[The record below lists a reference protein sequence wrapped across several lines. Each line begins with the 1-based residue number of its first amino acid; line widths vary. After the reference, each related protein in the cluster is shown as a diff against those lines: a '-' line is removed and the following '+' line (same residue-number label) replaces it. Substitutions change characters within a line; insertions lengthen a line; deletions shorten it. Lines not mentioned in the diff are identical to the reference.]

1 MKKFLFLLLGLAV
14 SASAYAG
21 VNSQRITKD
30 KAVPASRHAVAPLN
44 ENYASIKKGY
54 TQKAHSDF
62 AANAFER
69 TASRTVVTEQ
79 PEGEVKYFKRSSGT
93 GVWLDGDY
101 YTPGT
106 PQGYVTAVVNGNDIW
121 FKNLLYDPDS
131 YIGDY
136 WVKGTKQG
144 NYLTLEQGQGLASF
158 GQYGEVQLTWGTVAI
173 SGNSLTFSANTNQ
186 VIRFRTTNNGKTWTL
201 QNSSTVDDGYGFS
214 GTGLGCY
221 LPGYSA
227 TYFFGFMSYNT
238 VLEEANDLPET
249 PTMYNDDYV
258 EALEGDEVAY
268 YRKGYALVYDSQGD
282 SIALTA
288 QNGYAWIFYAN
299 DGSVYMRDPVY
310 GAQTHYWV
318 KGTKNGNKITMPLGQ
333 YVYWTTDF
341 VGFKTAWGEMVTE
354 GEEEVDTFDYTGEV
368 TYTIDDQT
376 ITLDNSEYSENAI
389 KGLALVVDSAYVD
402 FAPDNWSGYLDFY
415 TTYYVFPDAPAGVTV
430 NPAATTADVSWEPS
444 TLTQWNLRY
453 RERVEGADFYSTGF
467 ETDADLENWWT
478 IDYDGDGHRWG
489 LRELSQGGMSG
500 QCLTSAS
507 WDPNTQKPLTP
518 DNWMVSPAVDLNGV
532 VRFKAWGQDPA
543 YPSEVIHVYVT
554 TNTNW
559 SDSESFPV
567 EDFESLSDDITV
579 VALDTINAGYAN
591 NVYQFDL
598 SAYAGQQGCIA
609 IRHYNVTD
617 MFYVN
622 IDDVFVGDPDVIV
635 PEWNYVNGV
644 TEIPYTITGLTP
656 ETNYEV
662 QLQGVNGGGTGDWSA
677 STLFTTLAE
686 GGYLRGD
693 VDGSG
698 TVDITDATTLINYLL
713 YGNANPFVED
723 NADVDYSGDIDITDA
738 TTLINFLLYGNWPD

>member
-1 MKKFLFLLLGLAV
+1 MKKFLFLMLSLAV
-14 SASAYAG
+14 SASAFAG
-21 VNSQRITKD
+21 VNSQRVTKG
-30 KAVPASRHAVAPLN
+30 KAVPASRQAVATLN
-44 ENYASIKKGY
+44 ENFASIKMGY
-54 TQKAHSDF
+54 TQKAHSEF

-79 PEGEVKYFKRSSGT
+79 PEGTVKYFKRSSGT
-93 GVWLDGDY
+93 GVWLDEEGY

-121 FKNLLYDPDS
+121 FKNLLYDPTN

-136 WVKGTKQG
+136 WVKGTKNG
-144 NYLTLEQGQGLASF
+144 NYLTFEQGQGLASF
-158 GQYGEVQLTWGTVAI
+158 GQYGEVQLAWGTVAI
-173 SGNSLTFSANTNQ
+173 ANNSLTFAADASQ
-186 VIRFRTTNNGKTWTL
+186 VVRFKTSNNGKTWTL
-201 QNSSTVDDGYGFS
+201 QNSSTVDDGYGYS

-268 YRKGYALVYDSQGD
+268 SRKGYALVYDSQGD

-333 YVYWTTDF
+333 YVYWSTEF
-341 VGFKTAWGEMVTE
+341 VGYKTAWGEMTSE
-354 GEEEVDTFDYTGEV
+354 GEQTVSNFDYTGEV

-402 FAPDNWSGYLDFY
+402 LTPNNWSGYLDFY
-415 TTYYVFPDAPAGVTV
+415 TTYFVIPEAPTGVTV
-430 NPAATTADVSWEPS
+430 NPAATTADVSWEPG

-453 RERVEGADFYSTGF
+453 RERVEGADFYSTSF
-467 ETDADLENWWT
+467 ETDEDLEGWHGWDADGDGNWWT
-478 IDYDGDGHRWG
+478 IRPPEYSAIEGN
-489 LRELSQGGMSG
+489 
-500 QCLTSAS
+500 CLTSAS
-507 WDPNTQKPLTP
+507 YSNGALTP
-518 DNWMVSPAVDLNGV
+518 DNWLVSPQLTLNGV
-532 VRFKAWGQDPA
+532 VKFKAWAQDPQWA
-543 YPSEVIHVYVT
+543 DEIIHVYLSNT
-554 TNTNW
+554 T
-559 SDSESFPV
+559 DSVNAFI
-567 EDFESLSDDITV
+567 DLSEDITV
-579 VALDTINAGYAN
+579 VAYDSINNGVGN
-591 NVYQFDL
+591 IYQFAIPE
-598 SAYAGQQGCIA
+598 AYLGQQGYIA
-609 IRHYNVTD
+609 IRHYNCTD
-617 MFYVN
+617 MFWVNVDDFYVGN
-622 IDDVFVGDPDVIV
+622 PDVVV
-635 PEWNYVNGV
+635 PEWNYVYDI

-738 TTLINFLLYGNWPD
+738 TTLINYLLYGNWPD